1 MNDITNQLELVERLA
16 IFRSLKVGHKF
27 LFVGPNTNEFS
38 TFVKFDDGSA
48 KALDDIMLP
57 KGTICEFEHDET
69 VHLLQTVR
77 NMDENLFNNTKYQL
91 LPGIDLIISSGNN
104 PENYKSIGKAEIVIL
119 EDNDIVRIHAQLGI
133 STNWIEDDFNMLK
146 FSQLNKEI
154 GEILDKNIIDKANT
168 LHISPMLKKIE
179 F

>member
-1 MNDITNQLELVERLA
+1 MNDTIDKLGSVERLA
-16 IFRSLKVGHKF
+16 IFRSLKVGHQF
-27 LFVGPNTNEFS
+27 LFVGPNTNEFA

-77 NMDENLFNNTKYQL
+77 VMEENLFNSTKYQI
-91 LPGIDLIISSGNN
+91 LPGIDLIISGSNN

-119 EDNDIVRIHAQLGI
+119 EDHDIVRVHAKLGI
-133 STNWIEDDFNMLK
+133 STNLTEEDFNLLK
-146 FSQLNKEI
+146 FSQLNRKI
-154 GEILDKNIIDKANT
+154 GEVLDENVIDKVNT
-168 LHISPMLKKIE
+168 LHISPMLQKIK

>member
-1 MNDITNQLELVERLA
+1 MNDTIDKLGSVERLA
-16 IFRSLKVGHKF
+16 IFRSLKVGHQF
-27 LFVGPNTNEFS
+27 LFVGPNTNEFA

-77 NMDENLFNNTKYQL
+77 VMEENLFNSTKYQI
-91 LPGIDLIISSGNN
+91 LPGIDLIISGKNN

-119 EDNDIVRIHAQLGI
+119 EDHDIVRVHAKLGI
-133 STNWIEDDFNMLK
+133 STNLTEEDFNLLK
-146 FSQLNKEI
+146 FSQLNRKI
-154 GEILDKNIIDKANT
+154 GEVLDENVIDKVNT
-168 LHISPMLKKIE
+168 LHISPILQKIK